1 MNELE
6 IQRVRFCPGLTALH
20 LAVECGNL
28 RNVEL
33 LVSKGADVNVA
44 ELRQGKTAMHMAVE
58 MRDKRI
64 VDYLLQNIT

>member
-1 MNELE
+1 
-6 IQRVRFCPGLTALH
+6 LH

-33 LVSKGADVNVA
+33 LVSNGADVNVA